1 MEEDFYASV
10 KLVSGEEIFGE
21 VMPSEENG
29 RTVLIISDPVEI
41 ETVSMNGTHEG
52 LRMMP
57 WLRSMPTESII
68 VIPMDRVITVV
79 EARED
84 SEVVKYYQKFIF
96 SNLNG
101 GPAEKIKVTKKMGYV
116 ISVER
121 ARENLEKAYKK
132 GRRAH
137 SIPLNSDRVIVH
149 PFG

>member
-1 MEEDFYASV
+1 MEEDFYASI

-41 ETVSMNGTHEG
+41 ETVSMNGSSEG

-57 WLRSMPTESII
+57 WLRSMPTENII
-68 VIPMDRVITVV
+68 IIPMDKVITVV

-101 GPAEKIKVTKKMGYV
+101 GSGEKIKVTKKMGYV
-116 ISVER
+116 NSVEK
-121 ARENLEKAYKK
+121 ARDTLERLYKK
-132 GRRAH
+132 GEAT
-137 SIPLNSDRVIVH
+137 
-149 PFG
+149 

>member
-1 MEEDFYASV
+1 MEEEFYASI

-41 ETVSMNGTHEG
+41 ETISMDGRHEG

-57 WLRSMPTESII
+57 WLRSMPVDNII
-68 VIPMDRVITVV
+68 IIPMDRVITVV

-84 SEVVKYYQKFIF
+84 SDVVKYYQKFIF

-101 GPAEKIKVTKKMGYV
+101 GSGEKIKVTKKMGYV
-116 ISVER
+116 ISVEK
-121 ARENLEKAYKK
+121 ARESLEKQYKK
-132 GRRAH
+132 DETSEA
-137 SIPLNSDRVIVH
+137 S
-149 PFG
+149 

>member
-1 MEEDFYASV
+1 MEEDFYASI

-41 ETVSMNGTHEG
+41 ETVSMNGSSEG

-57 WLRSMPTESII
+57 WLRSMPTENII
-68 VIPMDRVITVV
+68 IIPMDKVITVV

-84 SEVVKYYQKFIF
+84 SEVVKYYQRFIF

-101 GPAEKIKVTKKMGYV
+101 TQSEKIKLTKKMGYV
-116 ISVER
+116 NSVEK
-121 ARENLEKAYKK
+121 ARDTLERLYKK
-132 GRRAH
+132 GEAT
-137 SIPLNSDRVIVH
+137 
-149 PFG
+149 